1 MHESNT
7 QQNNSHSLLK
17 IKVED
22 ALNDSKILSEEIEKI
37 LRINTQ
43 QAKKELNRTSPT
55 AFRKIH
61 GFVSSA
67 IDEAVVRSDTSRA
80 LVKFTKA
87 LIMVEYQEARGQLDQ
102 RLADIVAKTLQLL
115 IADAKNNSSIDR
127 KKLDRA
133 RALIDSLAVL
143 SYRLR

>member
-1 MHESNT
+1 MHERNI
-7 QQNNSHSLLK
+7 QQNKFYSLPEINVK
-17 IKVED
+17 D

-43 QAKKELNRTSPT
+43 QAKKQLNQTSPT

-87 LIMVEYQEARGQLDQ
+87 LIMVEYQEARGQLDHW
-102 RLADIVAKTLQLL
+102 LADIVARTLQLL